1 METKVWDPLVRT
13 FHWALAIAFTLAYL
27 IGDEVMGVH
36 VVAGYTI
43 AGLIAFRLVWGMI
56 GPQHARF
63 SDFVCRPRGV
73 IAYLK
78 DLMHGRAA
86 RYRGHNPA
94 GGAMIIALLT
104 LLVFTV
110 ASGVA
115 VYGADE
121 QAGPLAGTMAAYAGS
136 EWVEE
141 VHEFFANA
149 TMVLVVFHNAGVVIS
164 SLLHGENL
172 PLAMVTGRKRV

>member
-1 METKVWDPLVRT
+1 METRVWDPLVRI
-13 FHWALAIAFTLAYL
+13 FHWALAAAFALAYL
-27 IGDEVMGVH
+27 TGDEVMRVH

-43 AGLIAFRLVWGMI
+43 AGLIAFRLLWGVI
-56 GPQHARF
+56 GPRHARF
-63 SDFVCRPRGV
+63 TDFVYRPRKV

-78 DLMHGRAA
+78 DLVRGRAA

-94 GGAMIIALLT
+94 GGVMIVALLI
-104 LLVFTV
+104 LLVLTT
-110 ASGVA
+110 ASGLA
-115 VYGADE
+115 VYGTEE
-121 QAGPLAGTMAAYAGS
+121 QAGPLAGAMAAYADS

-149 TMVLVVFHNAGVVIS
+149 TVVLVVFHIAGVVVS

>member
-1 METKVWDPLVRT
+1 METKVWDPLVRI
-13 FHWALAIAFTLAYL
+13 FHWTLAAAFALAYL
-27 IGDEVMGVH
+27 TGDEVLGVH

-43 AGLIAFRLVWGMI
+43 AGLIAFRLVWGLI
-56 GPQHARF
+56 GPRHARF
-63 SDFVCRPRGV
+63 TDFVYRPRDV
-73 IAYLK
+73 ITYLK
-78 DLMHGRAA
+78 HLLRGRAA

-94 GGAMIIALLT
+94 GGAMTIALLT
-104 LLVFTV
+104 LLVLSVVT
-110 ASGVA
+110 GLA
-115 VYGADE
+115 VYGAE
-121 QAGPLAGTMAAYAGS
+121 EGAGPLAGAMAAYADN

-149 TMVLVVFHNAGVVIS
+149 TVVLVVFHIAGVIVS

>member
-1 METKVWDPLVRT
+1 METKVWDPLVRI
-13 FHWALAIAFTLAYL
+13 FHWALAATFAIAYL
-27 IGDEVMGVH
+27 TGDEVMTIH

-43 AGLIAFRLVWGMI
+43 AGLVVFRLLWGMV
-56 GPQHARF
+56 GPRHARF
-63 SDFVCRPRGV
+63 TDFVHHPRV
-73 IAYLK
+73 VVAYLK
-78 DLMHGRAA
+78 DLMQASAA

-94 GGAMIIALLT
+94 GGAMIVALLT
-104 LLVFTV
+104 LLALTTV
-110 ASGVA
+110 SGLA
-115 VYGADE
+115 AYGTEE
-121 QAGPLAGTMAAYAGS
+121 QAGPLAGAMAAYAGS

-149 TMVLVVFHNAGVVIS
+149 TMVLVVFHIAGVVVS